1 MPLALRSLLKISAV
15 GMVVVSRS
23 MASTD
28 GDPGDSQNTLWYAQ
42 PAAAWT
48 EALPIGNGRL
58 GGMVFG
64 DQAGLIQVNEDSV
77 WAGSPI
83 DRHRTPADGSLAE
96 ARRLWFEGD
105 VTGAQRIM
113 QQEFMSE
120 RLTRSHQTLFT
131 VGTRWIDDGVE
142 MTDYRRSL
150 DLATGVTET
159 TFGMNGHS

>member
-58 GGMVFG
+58 GGMEKG
-64 DQAGLIQVNEDSV
+64 RGEK
-77 WAGSPI
+77 
-83 DRHRTPADGSLAE
+83 
-96 ARRLWFEGD
+96 RRG
-105 VTGAQRIM
+105 R
-113 QQEFMSE
+113 
-120 RLTRSHQTLFT
+120 
-131 VGTRWIDDGVE
+131 
-142 MTDYRRSL
+142 
-150 DLATGVTET
+150 
-159 TFGMNGHS
+159 